1 MSDEYNIVKDNLN
14 FYRTS
19 QPLSVNPNA
28 KNNYLKNWPILYILT
43 EGLLNKK
50 SNKLKKA
57 YVGQTTNGLNRMQEH
72 VKNSEKDD
80 LDTVNFVYSDEF
92 NQSVTFDYE
101 SKLIQLIAADE
112 SYKLITKIASSN

>member
-19 QPLSVNPNA
+19 QPLSVNPNG

>member
-1 MSDEYNIVKDNLN
+1 MIG
-14 FYRTS
+14 
-19 QPLSVNPNA
+19 
-28 KNNYLKNWPILYILT
+28 KN
-43 EGLLNKK
+43 LNKK

-80 LDTVNFVYSDEF
+80 LDTVNFVYFDEF

>member
-1 MSDEYNIVKDNLN
+1 
-14 FYRTS
+14 
-19 QPLSVNPNA
+19 
-28 KNNYLKNWPILYILT
+28 
-43 EGLLNKK
+43 
-50 SNKLKKA
+50 
-57 YVGQTTNGLNRMQEH
+57 MQEH

>member
-80 LDTVNFVYSDEF
+80 LDTVNFVYFDEF